1 MPDAEQPVISPEQV
15 DAYRT
20 NGFVS
25 PLRVISAEDAAAAMR
40 HLADYEAEHGS
51 TDALHMK
58 SHIYFDW
65 LWKIARSPRVLE
77 AVRAIMGSDVLVLA
91 SRLWSKL
98 PSDEKFVSWHQDVNY
113 FGIDPSDAACNIWI
127 ALTDASEQAG
137 CMRFIPGSHANGLIE
152 HEITMAANNLL
163 TRGQTVRGVETSQ
176 SVAAPLAPGECSFH
190 HGHALHCSQPNQSD
204 HRRVG
209 FSMILLQPHVRSTTG
224 RRTASLLCGEDRY
237 GHWDLDP
244 EPTCDRDPAILARM
258 KSATKTYVPENAY
271 SA

>member
-1 MPDAEQPVISPEQV
+1 MTAAQHRVVTPEQLEAWRR
-15 DAYRT
+15 D
-20 NGFVS
+20 GFVS
-25 PLRVISAEDAAAAMR
+25 GLRVIEPATAGTAMQRLAE
-40 HLADYEAEHGS
+40 YEAEHGS

-77 AVRAIMGSDVLVLA
+77 AVQAIMGPDVLVLA

-98 PSDEKFVSWHQDVNY
+98 PADDKFVSWHQDVNY
-113 FGIDPSDAACNIWI
+113 FGIEPSEASCNIWI

-137 CMRFIPGSHANGLIE
+137 CMRFIPGSHRNGLIE

-163 TRGQTVRGVETSQ
+163 TRGQTVQGVDMEK

-190 HGHALHCSQPNQSD
+190 HGHALHCSQPNRAA

-224 RRTASLLCGEDRY
+224 RRSATLLCGEDRF

-244 EPTCDRDPAILARM
+244 EPVCDRDPAILARM
-258 KSATKTYVPENAY
+258 QSATKHYVPDNAY